1 MAGKEHDALSAL
13 SALIKKQDGVV
24 SRKQALATGLSQKAL
39 RHRLRPGG
47 PWSVWLPG
55 CCCAACW
62 LR

>member
-1 MAGKEHDALSAL
+1 VAGKEHDALSAL

-39 RHRLRPGG
+39 RHRLRLGG

-55 CCCAACW
+55 VAAQ
-62 LR
+62 RAG